1 MPVDEPILLDFDRSS
16 LGDDPM
22 IARHLI
28 ALPVLPSTALPP
40 SALPIARRAWEE
52 RARSEYIGV
61 MVVRRFHGLLVDLN
75 APMDLQELALA
86 MLLQEQQH
94 AALCTAAARALGSSG
109 TLGFE
114 LLELQRP
121 RTDAPV
127 AHQLLEMVVSSYCVG
142 EVVALALIQHSI
154 DVLPPSP
161 YRDILRRI
169 ARDEVLHGRLGGPL
183 LALLSDERARSWFE
197 HPGPEAARRLA
208 LEAIAVMRARD
219 VVEPDEEAMFED
231 PTAADALLSVGIP
244 PSPGFRARYHEALE
258 REVPE
263 VLSRAG
269 VELR

>member
-1 MPVDEPILLDFDRSS
+1 MDEPLLLDFDRSS

-28 ALPVLPSTALPP
+28 ALPVLPSVALPP
-40 SALPIARRAWEE
+40 RAAAVARRAWEE

-94 AALCTAAARALGSSG
+94 AALCTTAARALGSDG
-109 TLGFE
+109 TLGFD
-114 LLELQRP
+114 LLELQQP
-121 RTDAPV
+121 RSTAPV

-183 LALLSDERARSWFE
+183 LALLTDPRSRGWFE
-197 HPGPEAARRLA
+197 HPGPDVARAMAHAALST
-208 LEAIAVMRARD
+208 MRARD
-219 VVEPDEEAMFED
+219 VVEPDEAALFDDPATAEALV
-231 PTAADALLSVGIP
+231 AVGIP
-244 PSPGFRARYHEALE
+244 PSLGFRARYHEALE

-269 VELR
+269 LGLR